1 MKKCMMYLMGG
12 LCLSAVSFEACAQ
25 TDAELYAVA
34 SKYGIS
40 PHLLRAVSIIETR
53 EGRYTGTYQVSE
65 VVNATQLKYLKKIA
79 RHTKRPLSDFK
90 GSHAGAMGYMQLIPS
105 TFFLYGQDGDGDGIK
120 DPLNQHDSLAT
131 AAYFLARRLA
141 QTRSLKTTLMG
152 YNKSIRYG
160 KEVIV
165 LYQRLQAGK
174 MVASSH

>member
-1 MKKCMMYLMGG
+1 
-12 LCLSAVSFEACAQ
+12 
-25 TDAELYAVA
+25 
-34 SKYGIS
+34 
-40 PHLLRAVSIIETR
+40 
-53 EGRYTGTYQVSE
+53 
-65 VVNATQLKYLKKIA
+65 
-79 RHTKRPLSDFK
+79 
-90 GSHAGAMGYMQLIPS
+90 MGYMQLIPS